1 MLAVGVRLLSGT
13 SRVRFPLLEPC
24 GSSEVASRLLARQKI
39 VSSILT
45 YRSNSGLVNVLLLQ
59 RSSSVDFP
67 VANISR

>member
-24 GSSEVASRLLARQKI
+24 GSGEVASRLLARQKI

-45 YRSNSGLVNVLLLQ
+45 YRSNSGLVV
-59 RSSSVDFP
+59 
-67 VANISR
+67 